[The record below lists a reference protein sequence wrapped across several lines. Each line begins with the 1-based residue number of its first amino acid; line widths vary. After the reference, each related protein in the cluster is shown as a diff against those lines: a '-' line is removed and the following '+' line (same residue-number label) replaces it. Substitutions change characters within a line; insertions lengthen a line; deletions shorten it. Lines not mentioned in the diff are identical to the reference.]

1 MYHSP
6 FLICL
11 NFTPTMYTTSKR
23 FPASC
28 RFFTQGNCRA
38 GSDCQFAHI
47 LPFNGQSK
55 NRTHSVNIDEEVASS
70 GNSSNISSIQ
80 DLNSIQIAIRNLELD
95 QLEKRYSNCFQKT
108 TQKDVNTLIDLVLP
122 LEDKEDIKVQL
133 IIPYNYP
140 DTQCTLQIQNTNMT
154 QQTKSNIQAA
164 FEDYEWH
171 QMRHKTLV
179 QQLDWLTTHF
189 NAL

>member
-1 MYHSP
+1 
-6 FLICL
+6 
-11 NFTPTMYTTSKR
+11 MYTTTKR

-38 GSDCQFAHI
+38 GQECHFAHI
-47 LPFNGQSK
+47 LPFNGSPKSK
-55 NRTHSVNIDEEVASS
+55 THPVIVGEDS
-70 GNSSNISSIQ
+70 NSSVQ
-80 DLNSIQIAIRNLELD
+80 DLNSIQKAILNLELD
-95 QLEKRYSNCFQKT
+95 QLEKKYASCFQST
-108 TQKDVNTLIDLVLP
+108 IQKDSNTLIDLILP
-122 LEDKEDIKVQL
+122 LENKEDIKVQL

-140 DTQCTLQIQNTNMT
+140 DSQCTLQIQNTNMT
-154 QQTKSNIQAA
+154 SQTKSNIQAA

>member
-1 MYHSP
+1 
-6 FLICL
+6 
-11 NFTPTMYTTSKR
+11 MYTTTKR

-38 GSDCQFAHI
+38 GQECHFAHI
-47 LPFNGQSK
+47 LPFNGSPK
-55 NRTHSVNIDEEVASS
+55 NKTHAVIVGEDS
-70 GNSSNISSIQ
+70 NSSVQ
-80 DLNSIQIAIRNLELD
+80 DLNSIQKAILNLELD
-95 QLEKRYSNCFQKT
+95 QLEKKYASCFQST
-108 TQKDVNTLIDLVLP
+108 VQKVSNTLIDLILP
-122 LEDKEDIKVQL
+122 LENKEDIKVQL

-140 DTQCTLQIQNTNMT
+140 DSQCTLQIQNTNMT
-154 QQTKSNIQAA
+154 SQTKSNIQAA